1 MRAVRVTARA
11 DAGPVPPDHGDDD
24 PNGPPPLDDED
35 DDSNRDSDDCADD
48 SSAHS
53 SGSNRRPRSRSPRR
67 CGAAGCTAASAGHAN
82 DSAACRV
89 LVAAAGNKWFSW
101 FLISMLFAGVLAL
114 SPLFPLGSLPT
125 RAVKRLP
132 ASILLR
138 ATCCGAVRSLV
149 QVVFST
155 SGPVGFA
162 LLAQLFALVLDG

>member
-1 MRAVRVTARA
+1 MQVLSLLIMGMMTPTVLPLLTMRMMIPIGTQMT
-11 DAGPVPPDHGDDD
+11 VPTTVLLIAQGLIGDREAALR
-24 PNGPPPLDDED
+24 GGMVLLAAPLYQQAM
-35 DDSNRDSDDCADD
+35 RM
-48 SSAHS
+48 
-53 SGSNRRPRSRSPRR
+53 
-67 CGAAGCTAASAGHAN
+67 TLQ
-82 DSAACRV
+82 
-89 LVAAAGNKWFSW
+89 LVASLLPQLGISGLAG

>member
-1 MRAVRVTARA
+1 MQVLSLLIMGMMTPTVLPLLMMRMMIPIGTQMTVLTTVQLIAQ
-11 DAGPVPPDHGDDD
+11 GLIGDQ
-24 PNGPPPLDDED
+24 E
-35 DDSNRDSDDCADD
+35 
-48 SSAHS
+48 
-53 SGSNRRPRSRSPRR
+53 
-67 CGAAGCTAASAGHAN
+67 AALRGG
-82 DSAACRV
+82 V
-89 LVAAAGNKWFSW
+89 VLLVAPQHQQAMRMTLQLVASLLLQLGISGLAG